1 VVVVVA
7 AVVVAAVVVVVV
19 GANVTRSGTF
29 SYSTAGYG
37 SLGLDDG
44 KGFFF
49 LNLVTDI
56 GTGRSSLTGA

>member
-1 VVVVVA
+1 VVA
-7 AVVVAAVVVVVV
+7 AVVVAAVVVVVVVV

-49 LNLVTDI
+49 LNLFTET